1 MSPLSTVLPE
11 KVLRRLKHIIVT
23 VICLTP
29 QKHQEKLTREP
40 SNILSLKY
48 QEKTKSLHSFLST
61 IIKKENVISKT
72 LVIKDQ
78 SNILNQINVL
88 IGAKN

>member
-11 KVLRRLKHIIVT
+11 KVLRRLKHIILT

-29 QKHQEKLTREP
+29 QKQQEKLTREP
-40 SNILSLKY
+40 PNILSLKD
-48 QEKTKSLHSFLST
+48 QEKTKALST
-61 IIKKENVISKT
+61 IVKKENVISKT

-78 SNILNQINVL
+78 SNILNSDKCIN
-88 IGAKN
+88 GC